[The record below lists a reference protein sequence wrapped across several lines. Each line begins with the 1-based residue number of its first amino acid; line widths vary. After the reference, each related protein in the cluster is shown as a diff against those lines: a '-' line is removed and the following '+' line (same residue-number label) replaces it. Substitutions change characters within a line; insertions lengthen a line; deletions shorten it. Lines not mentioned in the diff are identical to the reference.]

1 MSAEKTKALVRRL
14 LDEMN
19 NQGNIA
25 IIDELVAP
33 DFFEHEAPPPGIPRD
48 REGVK
53 TVFTMYHSAFSAI
66 QATIDDMI
74 AEDDKVVS
82 FMTVRATHTGEFAG
96 IPATGKQVDVQVIDM
111 FRVAGGQVKEHW
123 GISDRLTMLQ
133 QLGVI
138 PTEVSAI
145 N

>member
-1 MSAEKTKALVRRL
+1 MSTEQTKALVRRL

-19 NQGNIA
+19 NRGNIA

-33 DFFEHEAPPPGIPRD
+33 DFFEHEAPPPGIPQD

-53 TVFTMYHSAFSAI
+53 TVFTMYHNAFSAI

-96 IPATGKQVDVQVIDM
+96 IPPTGKQVDVQVIDM
-111 FRVAGGQVKEHW
+111 FRVAGGQVREHW

-138 PTEVSAI
+138 PTETSAI
-145 N
+145 H

>member
-1 MSAEKTKALVRRL
+1 MTHFRAAETSLQEVLPEHSLAVTYGASHHTARGLTMSAEKTKALVRRL

-19 NQGNIA
+19 NRGNIA

-53 TVFTMYHSAFSAI
+53 TDFTMYHSAFSAI

-74 AEDDKVVS
+74 AVDTKVVS

-96 IPATGKQVDVQVIDM
+96 IPPTGKQVDV
-111 FRVAGGQVKEHW
+111 
-123 GISDRLTMLQ
+123 
-133 QLGVI
+133 
-138 PTEVSAI
+138 
-145 N
+145 